1 MYDSNL
7 AAESRYFEVYI
18 QPLLKYP
25 NKRPKNI
32 RYFFQQGWLGWRHS
46 VQQKDLRATKFVE
59 SLCEQLYKEN
69 GQEFLQV
76 AGSIIDAAYLIIKNP
91 DQETINLA
99 YKPQLCISVPRIG
112 D

>member
-32 RYFFQQGWLGWRHS
+32 RYFFQQGWFGWCHS

-59 SLCEQLYKEN
+59 SL
-69 GQEFLQV
+69 
-76 AGSIIDAAYLIIKNP
+76 
-91 DQETINLA
+91 
-99 YKPQLCISVPRIG
+99 
-112 D
+112 